1 MISFLK
7 AQLNSIISTAVDFLV
22 MITLV
27 EIFSVWYIAAVIAG
41 AVAGAVTN
49 FMLGRTWVFR
59 TKDKDVKAQILKYS
73 IVWIGSLLL
82 NISGVYFFTEIL
94 KFKYIISKI
103 MASAAVGF
111 TFNYFLQKR
120 FVFSVK

>member
-22 MITLV
+22 MIMLV
-27 EIFSVWYIAAVIAG
+27 EIFSVWYIAAVVAG

-49 FMLGRTWVFR
+49 FILGRIWVFR
-59 TKDKDVKAQILKYS
+59 AKDEDMKAQILKYS

-103 MASAAVGF
+103 ITSAAVGF
-111 TFNYFLQKR
+111 TFNYILQKR
-120 FVFSVK
+120 FVFSIK